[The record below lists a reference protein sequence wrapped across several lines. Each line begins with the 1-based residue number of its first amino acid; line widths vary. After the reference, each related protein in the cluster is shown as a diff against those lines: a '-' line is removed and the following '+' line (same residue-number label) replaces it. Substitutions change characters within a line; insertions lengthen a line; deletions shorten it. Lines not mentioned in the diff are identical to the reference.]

1 LDDGEVSEWTR
12 WDEQI
17 ARLRARWRS
26 EKYKQ
31 SKERLKEQEMINL
44 NGSDFNGSKGVTLE
58 EGTYP
63 VTLKGARI
71 YKNEKY
77 QSDELITQIDLIW
90 DTGETYENDEGKEV
104 PGLITDSFLT
114 LSLNEKANLVKRL
127 QALLGKDFKPGTAR
141 VELQVDGHEN
151 MATLPH
157 RSDGRPEITV
167 FRINGEDLFGKTAM
181 VGVTINSAGYNR
193 VASVSAPMRQG
204 GARRAAPAGAPA

>member
-1 LDDGEVSEWTR
+1 
-12 WDEQI
+12 
-17 ARLRARWRS
+17 
-26 EKYKQ
+26 
-31 SKERLKEQEMINL
+31 MINL
-44 NGSDFNGSKGVTLE
+44 NGSDFNGSKSVTLE

-114 LSLNEKANLVKRL
+114 LSLNEKANLTKRL
-127 QALLGKDFKPGTAR
+127 FALLGKDFKPGTAK
-141 VELQVDGHEN
+141 VELQVDGHES

-167 FRINGEDLFGKTAM
+167 FKINGEDLFGKTAM